1 MLVAVGIGWRQCECA
16 CALLCHLHRV
26 KWDVVL
32 WQARVLPCAQTAI
45 EAGEFREDP
54 GDPGSPPSVP
64 AVLSVASDIVAGMAF
79 LHERKILHGDLTCS
93 AHPLACWLL

>member
-1 MLVAVGIGWRQCECA
+1 M
-16 CALLCHLHRV
+16 LLCHLCRV
-26 KWDVVL
+26 KWGVVF
-32 WQARVLPCAQTAI
+32 WPARVLPCAQTAI

-54 GDPGSPPSVP
+54 GDPSSSPSVP

-93 AHPLACWLL
+93 AHTLARRLL